1 MNNTKNQT
9 LSFGG
14 NIWNIAKTDER
25 QTETL
30 CRQLG
35 ISVHLAKLLLLRGL
49 NIENI
54 PLFLN
59 PKISALMPDPS
70 ILKDMDKAADRI
82 ANAIINQQK
91 IAIIGDYD
99 VDGATSTSV
108 MRLFLT
114 YCGIETA
121 VHIPEREEGYG
132 PSRLAFQ
139 EFTNFGADLVIP
151 VDCGTSALK
160 FWMKLPQILTSS
172 S

>member
-99 VDGATSTSV
+99 VDGATSTYV

-114 YCGIETA
+114 
-121 VHIPEREEGYG
+121 
-132 PSRLAFQ
+132 
-139 EFTNFGADLVIP
+139 
-151 VDCGTSALK
+151 
-160 FWMKLPQILTSS
+160 
-172 S
+172 